1 MKSKA
6 TGRVL
11 RAVLLGA
18 VLVAGLVIGAPDE
31 SGRAHATSCYEA
43 MVSFHNANVG
53 YESARI
59 SYFYS
64 EPTSCLQDCKD
75 SNPTADSST
84 LTLCEGDCQTSR
96 YTRLNHAGSTL
107 FGASLLTCTPE
118 TVDQCAQAR
127 AMADQ
132 CDALYNPGNYSTPEE
147 YMAVWSQLSACREAS
162 KIHMCE

>member
-6 TGRVL
+6 TSRVL
-11 RAVLLGA
+11 RAVLIAA
-18 VLVAGLVIGAPDE
+18 VLVVVLVGGAPDK

-43 MVSFHNANVG
+43 MVSFHNANTG
-53 YESARI
+53 YDTARI
-59 SYFYS
+59 SYFYGQPTTCEQ
-64 EPTSCLQDCKD
+64 EPCWGWWPGCIEECQQTRQ
-75 SNPTADSST
+75 T
-84 LTLCEGDCQTSR
+84 LLAQAE
-96 YTRLNHAGSTL
+96 LTL

-132 CDALYNPGNYSTPEE
+132 CDAQYDPGQYATPEE